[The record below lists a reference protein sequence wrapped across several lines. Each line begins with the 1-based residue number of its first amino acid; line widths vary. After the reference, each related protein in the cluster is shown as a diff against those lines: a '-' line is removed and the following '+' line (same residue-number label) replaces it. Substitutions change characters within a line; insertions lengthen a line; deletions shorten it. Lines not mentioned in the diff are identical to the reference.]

1 MTGRMAS
8 FTERRSC
15 QISWQHAPLSRYI
28 VQSLP
33 LLNFFKRKPS
43 QCRGSQYNGLLLL
56 SPWDEQYQINFA
68 KSIRIIFQR
77 CVRCHRQRIFYSG
90 AFDMA
95 LYPRLYPP
103 RGSLIKMLKAFSHF
117 TEILWLLGCWHD
129 GTDKQVEGQS
139 AQRNWLYILP
149 GITPL
154 LSYYIPWPI
163 MRTPRYWLLKH
174 PSTEMETALS
184 LTPPCN
190 FFLFFL

>member
-103 RGSLIKMLKAFSHF
+103 RVPSSRCWKPFLISQRFSDCWAADMMAPINKLKVSLLRGTGSIY
-117 TEILWLLGCWHD
+117 CR
-129 GTDKQVEGQS
+129 V
-139 AQRNWLYILP
+139 
-149 GITPL
+149 
-154 LSYYIPWPI
+154 
-163 MRTPRYWLLKH
+163 
-174 PSTEMETALS
+174 
-184 LTPPCN
+184 
-190 FFLFFL
+190 